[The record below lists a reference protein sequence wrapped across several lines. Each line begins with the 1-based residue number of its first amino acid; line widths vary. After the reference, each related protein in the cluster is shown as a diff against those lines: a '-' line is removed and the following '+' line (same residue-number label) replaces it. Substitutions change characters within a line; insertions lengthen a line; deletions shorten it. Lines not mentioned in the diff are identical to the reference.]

1 MTKIQKNAISR
12 YLDSVGEKELLEFI
26 FDNGDERE
34 IERFLESLIDKEE
47 WLNTDF
53 LEGYFEFKDDRHL
66 SEQLEDLDER
76 EISELAYRLNSETAS
91 ILVEQILNYHPG
103 IKDNL

>member
-47 WLNTDF
+47 YLHKDF

-66 SEQLEDLDER
+66 SEQHEDLDER
-76 EISELAYRLNSETAS
+76 EISELAYRLNSKTAS
-91 ILVEQILNYHPG
+91 ILVEQILNYHPD